1 MARATRKQENKKT
14 RKQITKQILGKKRI
28 NLARKTSQKAR
39 KTKPTKMA
47 QIWLI
52 TSHTKEFGKE

>member
-1 MARATRKQENKKT
+1 MARAT

-28 NLARKTSQKAR
+28 NLARKTSQKTR
-39 KTKPTKMA
+39 KTKPAKMA

-52 TSHTKEFGKE
+52 TSHAKEFGKK